1 MTWNMFVNAIVIS
14 QMRSI
19 TEAPS
24 QSDYSE
30 DQLSRT
36 LNNVSGNII
45 GPAVLFTEGRT
56 YVLLK

>member
-14 QMRSI
+14 QVRSI

-24 QSDYSE
+24 QYDYSE
-30 DQLSRT
+30 NQLSRT

-45 GPAVLFTEGRT
+45 PSE
-56 YVLLK
+56 